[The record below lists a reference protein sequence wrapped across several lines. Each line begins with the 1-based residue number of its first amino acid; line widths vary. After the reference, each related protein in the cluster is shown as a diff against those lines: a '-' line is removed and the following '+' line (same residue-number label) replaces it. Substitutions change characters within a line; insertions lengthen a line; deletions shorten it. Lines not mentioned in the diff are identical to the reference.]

1 MKSKFYKILKQ
12 VNSACSVKSIILI
25 ILFIFFSF
33 PQYSQSVIFKG
44 TVKDE
49 QTLKPLAEINIKVS
63 GTTQGTSTDNSGSFS
78 IILEKIPVILIFT
91 CIGYEN
97 EYYKVIEI
105 PQKPIEFLLR
115 TKSYTLK
122 EININSK
129 NYSFL
134 FKDKDYSV
142 LDYELMDDNVL
153 LLIFRTLLK
162 QSQLVLL
169 SRSGDTL
176 AVSPLPEMPPSQLF
190 KDFLSNIH
198 YFTKSDFA
206 YQCHYNKVSKGI
218 DFLYK
223 TTVDSIQKLVQPFL
237 FKLDGR
243 LYFQERIAN
252 NFGTAIGY
260 YEKGSPKKYI
270 RHVINNKKITEYNDD
285 RKFYNSWNAF
295 LGHSND
301 LDSDDIESE
310 LAFDFSVSRIE
321 GGLYGKYE
329 ARAHSFEFFNIIFPV
344 IKTVY
349 NNIVFFN
356 FGNDVIELMNKD
368 GKILKT
374 VPISFHKESASKP
387 DTINPVKL
395 FDSGWRWG
403 NMILVDELN
412 HNIYTTYLN
421 SGMIRINRIN
431 LETGKL
437 NPGTVIP
444 FPFPEKIE
452 IYDGEVYFLNKG
464 LNENWELVKCKL

>member
-1 MKSKFYKILKQ
+1 MKPKFCKILKQ
-12 VNSACSVKSIILI
+12 VSIVGSLKSTGMT
-25 ILFIFFSF
+25 ILFMFLSF
-33 PQYSQSVIFKG
+33 AQYSQSIIFKG

-49 QTLKPLAEINIKVS
+49 QTLKPLAEINITVS
-63 GTTQGTSTDNSGSFS
+63 GTTQGTATDNSGNFS
-78 IILEKIPVILIFT
+78 IKLDNLPVTLIFT

-97 EYYKVIEI
+97 EYYKVTEI
-105 PQKPIEFLLR
+105 PPKAIEFLLR

-122 EININSK
+122 EINISSK

-153 LLIFRTLLK
+153 LLIFRTILK

-176 AVSPLPEMPPSQLF
+176 AVSPLPELPPSQLF

-198 YFTKSDFA
+198 YFAKSDFA
-206 YQCHYNKVSKGI
+206 YQCHYNKVSKSI
-218 DFLYK
+218 DFFYK

-237 FKLDGR
+237 FSLDGR
-243 LYFQERIAN
+243 LYFQERIEN

-260 YEKGSPKKYI
+260 YEKGSLKKYI
-270 RHVINNKKITEYNDD
+270 RQVINNKKITEYNDD

-295 LGHSND
+295 LNHSND
-301 LDSDDIESE
+301 LDSDNIENE

-344 IKTVY
+344 IKTKD
-349 NNIVFFN
+349 NNIAFFN

-368 GKILKT
+368 GEILKT
-374 VPISFHKESASKP
+374 VPISFHKESVLKP
-387 DTINPVKL
+387 DTISPVRL

-403 NMILVDELN
+403 HMILVDELN
-412 HNIYTTYLN
+412 RDIYTTYLN

-452 IYDGEVYFLNKG
+452 IYNGEVYFLNKG
-464 LNENWELVKCKL
+464 LNGNWVLTKCKL